1 MKPAKGSDPFFH
13 GLLGVTMR
21 AGDQVMASKP
31 TRERDGEREPATSG
45 QFTTEP
51 ERGEAP
57 AWEEVAAGR
66 YMPRRIKGSCK
77 GRALG

>member
-1 MKPAKGSDPFFH
+1 MQSEEP
-13 GLLGVTMR
+13 
-21 AGDQVMASKP
+21 
-31 TRERDGEREPATSG
+31 RESGRETEPAAAA
-45 QFTTEP
+45 QFGGDAP
-51 ERGEAP
+51 AGEAP

>member
-1 MKPAKGSDPFFH
+1 MKFEPTHQDPAADQFADP
-13 GLLGVTMR
+13 
-21 AGDQVMASKP
+21 APEPGD
-31 TRERDGEREPATSG
+31 
-45 QFTTEP
+45 
-51 ERGEAP
+51 AP

>member
-1 MKPAKGSDPFFH
+1 MGDERS
-13 GLLGVTMR
+13 LER
-21 AGDQVMASKP
+21 AGEV
-31 TRERDGEREPATSG
+31 EPATAG
-45 QFTTEP
+45 QFTGAAEP
-51 ERGEAP
+51 GAVP